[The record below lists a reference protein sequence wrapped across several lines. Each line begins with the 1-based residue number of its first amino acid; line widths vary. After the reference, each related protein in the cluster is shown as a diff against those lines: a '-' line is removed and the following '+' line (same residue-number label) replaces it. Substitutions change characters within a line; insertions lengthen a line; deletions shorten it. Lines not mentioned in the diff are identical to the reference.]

1 LGTAKRVYVSPD
13 GVLNEVALGVIP
25 LADGELLMDSYDL
38 RLVSSTK
45 ELLQSGRRTAPNSAV
60 LIGNPTFEL
69 SATGRRVALASLD
82 KLGKE
87 KIEPKLV
94 ADLVSPST
102 FSGSQQS
109 RGLRGQLRSQSCPD
123 LPPGDT
129 LCPLKGTQ
137 REVEAIF
144 SELKT
149 RRWEVAAP
157 YTQERALKEVVTE
170 AKHPRVLHLAT
181 HGFFPPQQ
189 ERLPGELRRDQPS
202 AQEDPM
208 LRSGLFFAGAERALR
223 GEAPVDGLEDGVLTA
238 YEASTLD
245 LEGTELV
252 VLSACGTGL
261 GEMQAGEGVF
271 GLRRALQEAGAQS
284 VLMTLWSVP
293 DQETQQLMTLFYGN
307 WLAGKDKPTALREAQ
322 QQLRQQVKKR
332 YGRDL
337 PFYWGAFV
345 LVGR

>member
-1 LGTAKRVYVSPD
+1 
-13 GVLNEVALGVIP
+13 
-25 LADGELLMDSYDL
+25 
-38 RLVSSTK
+38 
-45 ELLQSGRRTAPNSAV
+45 
-60 LIGNPTFEL
+60 
-69 SATGRRVALASLD
+69 
-82 KLGKE
+82 
-87 KIEPKLV
+87 
-94 ADLVSPST
+94 
-102 FSGSQQS
+102 
-109 RGLRGQLRSQSCPD
+109 
-123 LPPGDT
+123 
-129 LCPLKGTQ
+129 
-137 REVEAIF
+137 
-144 SELKT
+144 
-149 RRWEVAAP
+149 
-157 YTQERALKEVVTE
+157 
-170 AKHPRVLHLAT
+170 
-181 HGFFPPQQ
+181 
-189 ERLPGELRRDQPS
+189 
-202 AQEDPM
+202 M

>member
-1 LGTAKRVYVSPD
+1 
-13 GVLNEVALGVIP
+13 
-25 LADGELLMDSYDL
+25 
-38 RLVSSTK
+38 
-45 ELLQSGRRTAPNSAV
+45 
-60 LIGNPTFEL
+60 
-69 SATGRRVALASLD
+69 
-82 KLGKE
+82 
-87 KIEPKLV
+87 
-94 ADLVSPST
+94 
-102 FSGSQQS
+102 
-109 RGLRGQLRSQSCPD
+109 
-123 LPPGDT
+123 
-129 LCPLKGTQ
+129 
-137 REVEAIF
+137 
-144 SELKT
+144 
-149 RRWEVAAP
+149 
-157 YTQERALKEVVTE
+157 
-170 AKHPRVLHLAT
+170 
-181 HGFFPPQQ
+181 
-189 ERLPGELRRDQPS
+189 
-202 AQEDPM
+202 
-208 LRSGLFFAGAERALR
+208 
-223 GEAPVDGLEDGVLTA
+223 LTA